1 MGQRAPEGGM
11 EDLLRGE
18 VGPAEELRGRA
29 LSGAWRLLARGVG
42 VAMALYHI
50 AVLGFYSTD
59 PQKMYAFHFMFAS
72 LLVFLLL
79 PARKGRP
86 SPTPTAWDLLLAIA
100 SVGVVV
106 YQLLFF
112 SELTNRAGVVPTTG
126 DVVVGLV
133 LVLLVVETARRTSG
147 WALPVLGGLFVLYAF
162 VGPYLP
168 SLFRHNGFPF
178 ATTISFL
185 FSDNGIY
192 SAPIAASARY
202 VYLFI
207 LFGAFLEASGIG
219 KLIVDLGLSVAGHRR
234 GGPAKVSILTSAL
247 FGTASGSSA
256 ANVMVDGVINVPLM
270 KSTGFRPT
278 VAGAIEAM
286 NSTGG
291 QLVPPVMGAAAFL
304 MADILGVPYS
314 RVALAALIPAL
325 LYYVA
330 AYWMI
335 DFYAA
340 RNGLRGLER
349 DQLPKLGVV
358 LARQGYL
365 LGPLALILV
374 LIMGFDQSPFRA
386 ALWGLAAAVVASW
399 AGRGE
404 RVAHPWV
411 LLAAVAYVV
420 ASRFGVPSLWG
431 FLLSCAVVGVVYLW
445 RREAREGIRRMVDA
459 LYDGSW
465 RSVEIAA
472 TTAAAGMVV
481 GILSLTG
488 LGGKLSLAL
497 LALAGGNVLPLLV
510 VAMFVA
516 LLLGMGL
523 PTTAAY
529 AIMASTLAPALV
541 QAGIPPLAAHLFL
554 FYFACLSALTPP
566 VALASYAAA
575 SLARAPLWETGWQS
589 VRFALAGFIVPYMFV
604 FGPALLMQGHW
615 YEVAWALTTGSVG
628 TLCLAGAVVGYLL
641 RPANVAERLVLFG
654 AALLLI
660 KPGLVTDTAGFGLL
674 LLALALQRLRSTVPV
689 AQAGGVPTQGG

>member
-1 MGQRAPEGGM
+1 
-11 EDLLRGE
+11 
-18 VGPAEELRGRA
+18 
-29 LSGAWRLLARGVG
+29 
-42 VAMALYHI
+42 MALYHI

-59 PQKMYAFHFMFAS
+59 PQKMYAFHLMFAS
-72 LLVFLLL
+72 LLVFLAL
-79 PARKGRP
+79 PARKGRA
-86 SPTPTAWDLLLAIA
+86 SAAPTPWDLLLAVA

-112 SELTNRAGVVPTTG
+112 SELTNRAGVVPTPA
-126 DVVVGLV
+126 DVVVGLI
-133 LVLLVVETARRTSG
+133 LLVVVVEAARRTSG

-168 SLFRHNGFPF
+168 SLFRHNGFAF

-219 KLIVDLGLSVAGHRR
+219 KFIVDLGLSVAGHRR

-270 KSTGFRPT
+270 KSTGFRPA

-314 RVALAALIPAL
+314 RVALSALVPAL

-335 DFYAA
+335 DLYSAH
-340 RNGLRGLER
+340 NGLRGLPR
-349 DQLPKLGVV
+349 DRLPRLGTVM
-358 LARQGYL
+358 ARQGFL

-386 ALWGLAAAVVASW
+386 ALWGLAATVVASW
-399 AGRGE
+399 AGRGQ

-411 LLAAVAYVV
+411 LLAAVAYGV
-420 ASRFGVPSLWG
+420 ASRLGAPSLWS
-431 FLLSCAVVGVVYLW
+431 FLVACATVAGVYAW
-445 RREAREGIRRMVDA
+445 RPEAREGIRRMVDA

-497 LALAGGNVLPLLV
+497 LALSGGDVLPMLV

-541 QAGIPPLAAHLFL
+541 QAGIAPMAAHLFL

-604 FGPALLMQGHW
+604 FGPPLLMQGHW
-615 YEVAWALTTGSVG
+615 YEVLWAVFTGAAG
-628 TLCLAGAVVGYLL
+628 TLCLAGAVVGHFL
-641 RPANVAERLVLFG
+641 RPATRIERVLLFA

-660 KPGLVTDTAGFGLL
+660 KPGLLTDGAGFA
-674 LLALALQRLRSTVPV
+674 LLAGVVALQRLRGPVTV
-689 AQAGGVPTQGG
+689 AQPSGVPTQGA

>member
-1 MGQRAPEGGM
+1 MRAGEGNTS
-11 EDLLRGE
+11 LAF
-18 VGPAEELRGRA
+18 PAEALGSTEELRGRP
-29 LSGAWRLLARGVG
+29 LRGGWWLLARVVG
-42 VAMALYHI
+42 VAMALYHVV
-50 AVLGFYSTD
+50 VLGFYSTD
-59 PQKMYAFHFMFAS
+59 PQKMYAFHLAFAS
-72 LLVFLLL
+72 VLVFLLL

-86 SPTPTAWDLLLAIA
+86 SPAPTPWDLFLLLASA
-100 SVGVVV
+100 AVLV
-106 YQLLFF
+106 YQLVFF
-112 SELTNRAGVVPTTG
+112 SDLTNRAGVLPTRA
-126 DVVVGLV
+126 DVAVGL
-133 LVLLVVETARRTSG
+133 LLLLVVVEAARRTTG

-207 LFGAFLEASGIG
+207 LFGAVLEASGIG
-219 KLIVDLGLSVAGHRR
+219 KFIVNLGLSVAGHRR

-270 KSTGFRPT
+270 KSTGFRPS

-314 RVALAALIPAL
+314 RVALSALIPAV

-340 RNGLRGLER
+340 RNGLWGLPR
-349 DQLPKLGVV
+349 DQLPRLRGVLV
-358 LARQGYL
+358 RQGYL
-365 LGPLALILV
+365 LGPLALVLV

-386 ALWGLAAAVVASW
+386 ALWGLAATVVASW
-399 AGRGE
+399 LSRDSQ
-404 RVAHPWV
+404 VAHPWV
-411 LLAAVAYVV
+411 LLAAVVYGL
-420 ASRFGVPSLWG
+420 ASRLGVPSLWS
-431 FLLSCAVVGVVYLW
+431 FLAGCAAVAGVYAW
-445 RREAREGIRRMVDA
+445 RPEAREGIRRLVDA

-497 LALAGGNVLPLLV
+497 LQLAGGSVLPMLA
-510 VAMFVA
+510 VAMVVA

-541 QAGIPPLAAHLFL
+541 QAGIPPMAAHLFL

-575 SLARAPLWETGWQS
+575 SLARAPMWETGWQS
-589 VRFALAGFIVPYMFV
+589 VRFALAGFIVPYMFT
-604 FGPALLMQGHW
+604 FGPALLMMGHG
-615 YEVAWALTTGSVG
+615 YEVAWAVVTGGVG
-628 TLCLAGAVVGYLL
+628 TMCLAGAVVGYLL
-641 RPANVAERLVLFG
+641 RPATWLERLLLFA

-660 KPGLVTDTAGFGLL
+660 KPGLATDTAGFGLL
-674 LLALALQRLRSTVPV
+674 ALALVLQRVRAPLPVP
-689 AQAGGVPTQGG
+689 QAGGAPTQGT